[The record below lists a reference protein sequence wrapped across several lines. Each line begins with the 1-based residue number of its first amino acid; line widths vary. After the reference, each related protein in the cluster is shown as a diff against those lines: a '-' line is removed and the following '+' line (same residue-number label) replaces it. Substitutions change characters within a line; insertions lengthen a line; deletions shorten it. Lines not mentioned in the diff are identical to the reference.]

1 MNVIDAKINPR
12 LLEADTL
19 SDVLEIREGADIQQ
33 EFCALHLHLK

>member
-19 SDVLEIREGADIQQ
+19 SDVLEIEKVLIYSK
-33 EFCALHLHLK
+33 EFCVLRLRQK